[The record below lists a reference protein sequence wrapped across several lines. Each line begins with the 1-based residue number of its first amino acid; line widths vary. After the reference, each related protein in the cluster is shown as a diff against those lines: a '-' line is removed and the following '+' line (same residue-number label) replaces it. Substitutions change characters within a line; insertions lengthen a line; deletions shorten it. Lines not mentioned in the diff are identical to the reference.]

1 MLQLY
6 YFTSVSVCCFS
17 TAGCASQFEKIV
29 DASEQNF
36 QILCDNSET
45 LFGSSLEE
53 CKVTACNYSSVVFH
67 YLDNVCE
74 ILLCGASRREDLRL
88 APVTTGSNIY
98 FKTETNVEE
107 PLTTTVLSRSD
118 IDVISTDLTHT
129 PTTPLLPDWAIAD
142 IVIVVSLCIVAVV
155 LVVVFGRRH
164 KKTTGSG
171 KSAVYENQA
180 AGNTAQGGEG
190 GEGMQEKKEPTQAG
204 VYEEITSSNPAV
216 MISSEDDTVIYHNTE
231 DSAGY
236 QGLAP
241 DNCDINFETTLSDIL
256 LYILL

>member
-53 CKVTACNYSSVVFH
+53 CKVAACNYSSAVFH

-88 APVTTGSNIY
+88 IPVTTGWNIY
-98 FKTETNVEE
+98 FKTETNAEE
-107 PLTTTVLSRSD
+107 LLTTTVLSRSD

-129 PTTPLLPDWAIAD
+129 PTTPLLPDWAIAV
-142 IVIVVSLCIVAVV
+142 IVIVVSLCILAVV
-155 LVVVFGRRH
+155 LGVVFGRRH
-164 KKTTGSG
+164 KKTTASA
-171 KSAVYENQA
+171 KSSVYENQD
-180 AGNTAQGGEG
+180 AGNTAQGIEG
-190 GEGMQEKKEPTQAG
+190 GESVEENKETTQSG
-204 VYEEITSSNPAV
+204 VYEEITNSNPAV
-216 MISSEDDTVIYHNTE
+216 MLSNEGDTVIYHNTE
-231 DSAGY
+231 DPAGY
-236 QGLAP
+236 QRLAP
-241 DNCDINFETTLSDIL
+241 DNSKSQ
-256 LYILL
+256 